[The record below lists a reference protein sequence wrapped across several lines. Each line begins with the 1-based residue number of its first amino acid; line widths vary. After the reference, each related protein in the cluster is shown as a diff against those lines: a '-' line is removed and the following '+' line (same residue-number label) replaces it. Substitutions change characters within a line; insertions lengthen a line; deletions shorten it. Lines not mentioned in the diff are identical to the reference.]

1 MNEGLTEETSAARGS
16 AAVDAFVAWFAEH
29 WLAIVIGLLV
39 VYAGL
44 PWLAPVFMKLG
55 WTGPASAI
63 YLAYSFMCHQLPQRS
78 YFLFGQKL
86 TYSLPEISTVWQW
99 QTFADLRQFTGTPE
113 MGYKVAF
120 AHRLS
125 AIWLSVLA
133 GSLIFGAV
141 RRRARP
147 LPFKWYLLLML
158 PMAVDGFTHM
168 FTEVGL
174 VDWRTTNAWFQPL
187 AGLLGMQL
195 STSFYA
201 GTSLGS
207 LNWAL
212 RTLTGGLF
220 GLASVWFA
228 YPHIE
233 RGMREIRHNL
243 GSAQRSVQD
252 PLSVTQSDLAMP
264 ALPGQAS
271 APFQSQKHLSGVE
284 R

>member
-1 MNEGLTEETSAARGS
+1 MEANEGLTVGTSSAKQS
-16 AAVDAFVAWFAEH
+16 AAVDAFVAWVAEH
-29 WLAIVIGLLV
+29 WLAIVVGLLV

-63 YLAYSFMCHQLPQRS
+63 YLAYSFICHQLPQRS

-86 TYSLPEISTVWQW
+86 TYSLPEISAVWQW
-99 QTFADLRQFTGTPE
+99 QTFADLRQFTGTPA

-125 AIWLSVLA
+125 AIWLSVLV
-133 GSLIFGAV
+133 GSLLFGAV
-141 RRRARP
+141 RRRLPP

-158 PMAVDGFTHM
+158 PMAIDGFTHT

-187 AGLLGMQL
+187 ARLLRLHPGA
-195 STSFYA
+195 SFYT
-201 GTSLGS
+201 GTTLGS

-212 RTLTGGLF
+212 RTLTGALF

-243 GSAQRSVQD
+243 
-252 PLSVTQSDLAMP
+252 
-264 ALPGQAS
+264 
-271 APFQSQKHLSGVE
+271 E

>member
-1 MNEGLTEETSAARGS
+1 MAKASVEPVSAKRDVPSVSRGN
-16 AAVDAFVAWFAEH
+16 AAVDASVRWVAAH
-29 WLAIVIGLLV
+29 WLTIVIGLLV
-39 VYAGL
+39 LYAGL

-78 YFLFGQKL
+78 YFLFGPKL
-86 TYSLPEISTVWQW
+86 TYSLPEISAVWQW
-99 QTFADLRQFTGTPE
+99 QTFADLRQFTGTPA

-133 GSLIFGAV
+133 GSLLFGLV

-174 VDWRTTNAWFQPL
+174 IDWRATNAWFRPI
-187 AGLLGMQL
+187 AGLLGLHLGQG
-195 STSFYA
+195 FYT
-201 GTSLGS
+201 GTTLGS

-212 RTLTGGLF
+212 RTLTGALF

-233 RGMREIRHNL
+233 RGMQEIRQTVPAVGTQPLPPTPSATGQL
-243 GSAQRSVQD
+243 GV
-252 PLSVTQSDLAMP
+252 SDE
-264 ALPGQAS
+264 G
-271 APFQSQKHLSGVE
+271 
-284 R
+284 